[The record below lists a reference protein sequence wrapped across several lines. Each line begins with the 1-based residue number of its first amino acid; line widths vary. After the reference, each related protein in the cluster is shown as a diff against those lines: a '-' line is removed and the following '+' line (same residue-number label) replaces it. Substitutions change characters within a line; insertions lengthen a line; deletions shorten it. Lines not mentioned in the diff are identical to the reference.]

1 MATNDIDALADEIR
15 DNTDGHEPVETNL
28 ETNQRIIARVTDG
41 IYREPWAAF
50 RELVAN
56 AYDADATH
64 VVVETRAPEFDQI
77 TVRDNG
83 IGMSAQTVAYILKN
97 IGASSKRRLVGT
109 TMHTVRKGAI
119 DLSPAGR
126 PLIGK
131 IGIGLFAV
139 AQLTQ
144 HFQIITKARDE
155 HFRISATV
163 RLQTHNEDAQQQN
176 EDDYVAG
183 TVAIKAENVSPKEHD
198 TQGTSVILYSLR
210 PEVRR
215 TLQSTRRWEAVH
227 HGEPGTESQQTPPTY
242 HIGCPPIRGIGDSP
256 DREPKLPWDQSD
268 SPGTKFQAL
277 VTAASNTTGRGT
289 KPADLDHFDE
299 YLKLVWKLSLS
310 LPLDYPDV
318 HPFDLTGRDGLIIFT
333 MADNVPQATPIKL
346 DDDESI
352 RSQLG
357 LCSGPHAET
366 PPFSVTLDGIA
377 LQRPLHL
384 PKELA
389 KKSRVPAPALLVAK
403 QDDPFPPEDH
413 DRAGGALAFEGY
425 LYWNSKITPKD
436 TTGVLVRIREASGT
450 LFDPTFLNYQ
460 VSEQTRLRQI
470 TAEIFVKQGL
480 DTAINIDRES
490 FNYSHPHFLYVQRW
504 LHKALRLLVNR
515 LKTLAKDD
523 LERERT
529 TRREEEETYL
539 QALAYEVWH
548 RRLGEDADP
557 PFTSDP
563 ETSLPDEVGGAEIN
577 WGPDEIR
584 YDSRHLST
592 LSAILEAYGV
602 LSNLPVE
609 DRAQLLRDVLS
620 MFENPK

>member
-1 MATNDIDALADEIR
+1 MDTKDIDALADKIR

-97 IGASSKRRLVGT
+97 IGASSKRRPVGADL
-109 TMHTVRKGAI
+109 HTVKLGAL

-155 HFRISATV
+155 PFRISATV

-183 TVAIKAENVSPKEHD
+183 TVAIKAENVSPKERD

-215 TLQSTRRWEAVH
+215 TLQSTRRWEAIH
-227 HGEPGTESQQTPPTY
+227 HREPGTESQQTPPTY
-242 HIGCPPIRGIGDSP
+242 HIGCPPIRDIGDSP
-256 DREPKLPWDQSD
+256 DREPKLPWGQSD

-333 MADNVPQATPIKL
+333 MADNVLQATPIKL

-352 RSQLG
+352 RSRLD
-357 LCSGPHAET
+357 LCSGPNVGT
-366 PPFSVTLDGIA
+366 PPFAVTVDGIA
-377 LQRPLHL
+377 LQRPLDL
-384 PKELA
+384 PKALA
-389 KKSRVPAPALLVAK
+389 KKSRVPAPALLAAK
-403 QDDPFPPEDH
+403 QDDPFSPEDH
-413 DRAGGALAFEGY
+413 DRAGGLSRSRVTCTGTAKSSPRTQPGY
-425 LYWNSKITPKD
+425 S
-436 TTGVLVRIREASGT
+436 
-450 LFDPTFLNYQ
+450 
-460 VSEQTRLRQI
+460 
-470 TAEIFVKQGL
+470 
-480 DTAINIDRES
+480 
-490 FNYSHPHFLYVQRW
+490 
-504 LHKALRLLVNR
+504 
-515 LKTLAKDD
+515 
-523 LERERT
+523 
-529 TRREEEETYL
+529 
-539 QALAYEVWH
+539 
-548 RRLGEDADP
+548 
-557 PFTSDP
+557 
-563 ETSLPDEVGGAEIN
+563 
-577 WGPDEIR
+577 
-584 YDSRHLST
+584 
-592 LSAILEAYGV
+592 
-602 LSNLPVE
+602 
-609 DRAQLLRDVLS
+609 
-620 MFENPK
+620 